1 MPKAKKRKRSILA
14 PILALLLVLALAGTL
29 LFSAF
34 RDKIEHWEYPQ
45 RFTEYVEYYAGKYG
59 IDPMI
64 LYAFIRTESN
74 FDPNAD
80 SDAGAR
86 GLMQITEV
94 TFDWI
99 KMKIAPKESLTFD
112 DLYDPETNIR
122 FGSYFVSYCL
132 DRYSGHLATAAAQDF
147 CEGYKTFLDNAKT
160 EREATAYSEKL
171 LTAAGYQKF
180 VPGTSYAPGTKVY
193 AINREKCVLAATIG
207 TKNLE
212 EGFHLNIAHI
222 DSPRLDLR
230 PVPVF
235 EKTGIG
241 YLRTHYYGGVRKYQ
255 WPTIPLALHGVI
267 YRADGTRVNV
277 CIGEKDDDPVFCITD
292 LLPHLGAKQSAK
304 TLAEGITAEDLN
316 VIIASLP
323 IEDKDAEQRVKLNV
337 LGMLNEAYGIT
348 ERDFTRAEIEVVPA
362 YKARDIGLDRA
373 MIGAY
378 GHDDRVD
385 AYPALMAEIGTKSP
399 AYTSVCVLTD
409 KEETGSDGVT
419 GLNSMYTFHFLQQ
432 LCAGQGADYITACK
446 AAKCL
451 SADVTA
457 AYDPTFADAFEPD
470 NGTYAGRGVAI
481 YKYTGSRGKSGT
493 SDASAELVSYLT
505 GLMDANSVVWQI
517 GEMGKL
523 DLGGGGTVAKYV
535 ANQDIDTIDIG
546 VPVLSMHSPFEIVS
560 KADVYMAYLTF
571 KAFCE
576 DAE

>member
-1 MPKAKKRKRSILA
+1 MSEKLTAKEYAEK
-14 PILALLLVLALAGTL
+14 LLYTPEYAA
-29 LFSAF
+29 
-34 RDKIEHWEYPQ
+34 DKQ
-45 RFTEYVEYYAGKYG
+45 
-59 IDPMI
+59 
-64 LYAFIRTESN
+64 
-74 FDPNAD
+74 AD
-80 SDAGAR
+80 
-86 GLMQITEV
+86 V
-94 TFDWI
+94 
-99 KMKIAPKESLTFD
+99 KEK
-112 DLYDPETNIR
+112 
-122 FGSYFVSYCL
+122 
-132 DRYSGHLATAAAQDF
+132 AAAF
-147 CEGYKTFLDNAKT
+147 AEGYKKFMDSAKT
-160 EREATAYSEKL
+160 EREAAVVSEQML
-171 LTAAGYQKF
+171 LAAGYKAF
-180 VPGTSYAPGTKVY
+180 EPKKAYAPGEKVY
-193 AINREKCVLAATIG
+193 FIQENKAVVAATIG
-207 TKNLE
+207 QKPYE
-212 EGFHLNIAHI
+212 EGFRLVIAHI
-222 DSPRLDLR
+222 DCPRLDLR
-230 PVPVF
+230 PNPLYESDHMSYF
-235 EKTGIG
+235 
-241 YLRTHYYGGVRKYQ
+241 RTHYYGGVRKYQ
-255 WPTIPLALHGVI
+255 WATIPLAIHGVFT
-267 YRADGTRVNV
+267 RADGSSVNFA
-277 CIGEKDDDPVFCITD
+277 IGEDENDPVFCITD
-292 LLPHLGAKQSAK
+292 LLPHLGAEQNERKLS
-304 TLAEGITAEDLN
+304 EGIKGEELN
-316 VIIASLP
+316 VLIGSDTVEE
-323 IEDKDAEQRVKLNV
+323 EDVKEAVKLNT
-337 LGMLNEAYGIT
+337 LILLNQKYGIT

>member
-1 MPKAKKRKRSILA
+1 MKTTEELKNLLYKNETVADAA
-14 PILALLLVLALAGTL
+14 P
-29 LFSAF
+29 
-34 RDKIEHWEYPQ
+34 
-45 RFTEYVEYYAGKYG
+45 
-59 IDPMI
+59 
-64 LYAFIRTESN
+64 
-74 FDPNAD
+74 
-80 SDAGAR
+80 DA
-86 GLMQITEV
+86 I
-94 TFDWI
+94 
-99 KMKIAPKESLTFD
+99 
-112 DLYDPETNIR
+112 
-122 FGSYFVSYCL
+122 
-132 DRYSGHLATAAAQDF
+132 AAAQDF

-193 AINREKCVLAATIG
+193 TINREKCVLAATIG

-235 EKTGIG
+235 EKTDIG

-337 LGMLNEAYGIT
+337 LGMLNETYGIT

-385 AYPALMAEIGTKSP
+385 AYPALLAEIETKDP
-399 AYTSVCVLTD
+399 VHTTICVLTD
-409 KEETGSDGVT
+409 KEEIGSDGVT
-419 GLNSMYTFHFLQQ
+419 GMQSMYVFHFMQ
-432 LCAGQGADYITACK
+432 LLCRAAGQDDILAFRNSV
-446 AAKCL
+446 CL

-457 AYDPTFADAFEPD
+457 AYDPSWASAFEKQ
-470 NGTYAGRGVAI
+470 NGTYAGRGIAI
-481 YKYTGSRGKSGT
+481 FKYTGSRGKSSA
-493 SDASAELVSYLT
+493 SDANAELLGDIT
-505 GLMDANSVVWQI
+505 RMLDANNVAWQI
-517 GEMGKL
+517 GEMGRL
-523 DLGGGGTVAKYV
+523 DLGGGGTIAKYV
-535 ANQDIDTIDIG
+535 ANRGIKVLDMG
-546 VPVLSMHSPFEIVS
+546 VPVLSMHSPFEVIH
-560 KADVYMAYLTF
+560 KTDLYMAYRTF
-571 KAFCE
+571 SLFCQS
-576 DAE
+576 AN

>member
-1 MPKAKKRKRSILA
+1 MQTTEELKKLLYKNETVADAA
-14 PILALLLVLALAGTL
+14 PDAL
-29 LFSAF
+29 
-34 RDKIEHWEYPQ
+34 
-45 RFTEYVEYYAGKYG
+45 
-59 IDPMI
+59 
-64 LYAFIRTESN
+64 
-74 FDPNAD
+74 
-80 SDAGAR
+80 
-86 GLMQITEV
+86 
-94 TFDWI
+94 
-99 KMKIAPKESLTFD
+99 
-112 DLYDPETNIR
+112 
-122 FGSYFVSYCL
+122 
-132 DRYSGHLATAAAQDF
+132 AAAQEF
-147 CEGYKTFLDNAKT
+147 CEGYKAFLDNGKT
-160 EREATAYSEKL
+160 EREVTAYSEKL
-171 LTAAGYQKF
+171 LQEAGYKPF
-180 VPGTSYAPGTKVY
+180 VPGEKLQPGAKVY
-193 AINREKCVLAATIG
+193 TINRSKCVLAATIG
-207 TKNLE
+207 TKPLD

-235 EKTGIG
+235 EKNGLG

-267 YRADGTRVNV
+267 YRADGTKVEI

-292 LLPHLGAKQSAK
+292 LLPHLGAKQNTKPLS
-304 TLAEGITAEDLN
+304 EGITAEDLN
-316 VIIASLP
+316 VLIASQP
-323 IEDKDAEQRVKLNV
+323 IADQEAEQRIKLNV
-337 LGMLNEAYGIT
+337 LAMLNNAYGIT

-362 YKARDIGLDRA
+362 HKARDIGLDRA

-385 AYPALMAEIGTKSP
+385 AYPALMAEIGVKAP
-399 AYTSVCVLTD
+399 AYTTVCVLTD

-419 GLNSMYTFHFLQQ
+419 GLHSMYTFHFLQQ
-432 LCAGQGADYITACK
+432 LCESQEADYITACK

-457 AYDPTFADAFEPD
+457 AFDPTFADAFEPD
-470 NGTYAGRGVAI
+470 NGTYAGNGVAI

-505 GLMDANSVVWQI
+505 GLMDRNGVVWQI

-523 DLGGGGTVAKYV
+523 DLGGGGTVAKFV

-546 VPVLSMHSPFEIVS
+546 VPVLSMHSPFEVVS

-576 DAE
+576 DAD